1 MNFRAIFLFVF
12 TLVAVAVAFP
22 SQENRLR
29 RDAADSVKSAASD
42 AKEAVSDAGAAV
54 ADAVTPT
61 EKSTTDKVVD
71 SVKNMLVAVA
81 VAFPSQEN
89 RLRRDAADSV
99 KSAASDAKEA
109 VSDAGAAAADAVKS
123 KEKSKLETI

>member
-12 TLVAVAVAFP
+12 MLVAVAVALP

-61 EKSTTDKVVD
+61 EKSTVDKVVD
-71 SVKNMLVAVA
+71 SVKNVG
-81 VAFPSQEN
+81 Q
-89 RLRRDAADSV
+89 
-99 KSAASDAKEA
+99 
-109 VSDAGAAAADAVKS
+109 
-123 KEKSKLETI
+123 